1 MQRTRWFMPA
11 VWGAFFISGMAGLV
25 YEVVWARYLDLVLGG
40 TAYAHIMVLAAYMG
54 GLALGAWVFGRLAD
68 RLDEPLVIYTYL
80 EMAIGAY
87 GLLFPI
93 LFTAGSA
100 LFLFL
105 TPLLGST
112 GLTGNLNRFLV
123 SILLLGPSTFLMGGT
138 LPLLAKAVSRFP
150 RQTGTSVA
158 GLYFINSTGAV
169 AGALLAGFAFI
180 PVLGLSATLTTAAA
194 LNIVVGVGLLSAWRF
209 GWFFSAPIRAEE
221 YIGEGAEA
229 AEREAE
235 AAADLMEER
244 ATVGE
249 VPMPAE
255 PGAGM
260 DDVADEEPID
270 LEKDKPINLE
280 SESAGEFLGLEPGI
294 LNRWAAVVVWGAAI
308 SGFLVM
314 VYEVAWIRMLST
326 ILGSST
332 YSFTLMLAAFISGI
346 ALGSLIARRLAR
358 YEKPFLFFG
367 LSQLLI
373 GVSLLATMPLYA
385 ELPFTFQKLQ
395 SVIARTEAGYPFHEI
410 LKYLFCLAIMLPPT
424 LASGAALPFATD
436 VASRLKC
443 QVGQPTGRVFAAN
456 TMGTIF
462 GAMLGGLFLLP
473 WLGVQLTLELGISV
487 NIAFGLWVLSL
498 NPNIP
503 RRTMQAAYASG
514 GVLLV
519 VLLLMPA
526 WNLNAF
532 ASGVFRDRTHGGV
545 DTEQYLASVRSAE
558 MLFYEEDVNG
568 TVAVM
573 EQGGYTSLIVNGKA
587 DASDH
592 LLDQFTQTMIS
603 AIPAMMVPDAERALI
618 IGLGSGQTA
627 GHLLRYPV
635 EAVEV
640 VEISSGVV
648 EASRF
653 FDEINGRP
661 LADDRVELITQDAKN
676 YLLTRPDNRYDL
688 ILSEPSNPWIAGIGG
703 LFTLEYF
710 TTLKERLEPGGVVAQ
725 WIQVYEISDET
736 LNSVLVTFAEVF
748 PFVSL
753 WGMST
758 TDLLLVGSAQPITWN
773 FAAAEAKFELPGVK
787 HDLEQLAVDDLFS
800 LLTHQIMSPIRM
812 AEFVVLGGRLNL
824 DEFPFL
830 EYQAP
835 KAFYLN
841 EQATRYLS
849 YDERRRTME
858 NSDLALTAYT
868 DSRDP
873 TPQELQRVERY
884 LQRSGSMYP
893 GLGPSATAAWLQV
906 DPGDAEARA
915 AALRN
920 GVTGLLAA
928 TREAGQ
934 LLRTRPDDSAA
945 LRWYVE
951 LLLTTYDQLHSVL
964 WEATELATPLL
975 TYLPVAAE
983 QYPELYLYY
992 MYRLAQVEYDQG
1004 DYGSAEATLDLVI
1017 NALGDMSR
1025 AGDSRVTLDT
1035 ALTNLGRIML
1045 KTGRHGEARSR
1056 FQEAY
1061 LVNRQNLAAI
1071 FYLVELDG
1079 ELTSGRFFS
1088 ISEMLGEKGG
1098 EGGG

>member
-11 VWGAFFISGMAGLV
+11 IWGAFFISGMAGLV

-68 RLDEPLVIYTYL
+68 RFDEPLVIYTYL
-80 EMAIGAY
+80 ELAIGAY

-105 TPLLGST
+105 APLLGST

-138 LPLLAKAVSRFP
+138 LPLLARAVSRFP

-169 AGALLAGFAFI
+169 TGALLGGFALI
-180 PVLGLSATLTTAAA
+180 PVLGLSATLTIAAA
-194 LNIVVGVGLLSAWRF
+194 LNILVGIGLLSAWRL
-209 GWFFSAPIRAEE
+209 GWFFSRTVGDE
-221 YIGEGAEA
+221 
-229 AEREAE
+229 
-235 AAADLMEER
+235 DS
-244 ATVGE
+244 VGE
-249 VPMPAE
+249 VEEGKGEGEGVGEEDEGVGVEEKPIQAD
-255 PGAGM
+255 PGIAV
-260 DDVADEEPID
+260 DDVDEEEPID
-270 LEKDKPINLE
+270 LE
-280 SESAGEFLGLEPGI
+280 SESAGEFLGIEQDI
-294 LNRWAAVVVWGAAI
+294 LNLWARVVVWGAAI

-346 ALGSLIARRLAR
+346 ALGSLIARRLSR

-373 GVSLLATMPLYA
+373 GVSLLATLPLYA
-385 ELPFTFQKLQ
+385 DLPFTFLKLQ
-395 SVIARTEAGYPFHEI
+395 GVIARTETGYPFHEI

-456 TMGTIF
+456 TLGTIF
-462 GAMLGGLFLLP
+462 GAMLGGLLFLP

-503 RRTMQAAYASG
+503 RRTMRAAYASG
-514 GVLLV
+514 AVLLV

-526 WNLNAF
+526 WNLSAF
-532 ASGVFRDRTHGGV
+532 ASGVFRDRTHGGAEG
-545 DTEQYLASVRSAE
+545 EQYLAFVRDADV
-558 MLFYEEDVNG
+558 LFYEEDVNG
-568 TVAVM
+568 TVAVL
-573 EQGGYTSLIVNGKA
+573 EQAGHTSLIVNGKA

-635 EAVEV
+635 EKVEV
-640 VEISSGVV
+640 VEISAGVV

-661 LADDRVELITQDAKN
+661 LIDDRVELITQDAKN

-736 LNSVLVTFAEVF
+736 LNSVLVTFTEVF

-758 TDLLLVGSAQPITWN
+758 TDLLLVGSAQPLTWN
-773 FAAAEAKFELPGVK
+773 FEAAGAQFDLPGVK
-787 HDLEQLAVDDLFS
+787 YDLEQLAVDDLFS
-800 LLTHQIMSPIRM
+800 LLPHQIMSPIRM

-841 EQATRYLS
+841 EQASLYLG
-849 YDERRRTME
+849 YDERRRG
-858 NSDLALTAYT
+858 
-868 DSRDP
+868 SRP
-873 TPQELQRVERY
+873 AVPEPAGRSCLPSLVCRY
-884 LQRSGSMYP
+884 AAGHIRSAP
-893 GLGPSATAAWLQV
+893 
-906 DPGDAEARA
+906 
-915 AALRN
+915 
-920 GVTGLLAA
+920 
-928 TREAGQ
+928 
-934 LLRTRPDDSAA
+934 
-945 LRWYVE
+945 
-951 LLLTTYDQLHSVL
+951 HC
-964 WEATELATPLL
+964 
-975 TYLPVAAE
+975 
-983 QYPELYLYY
+983 
-992 MYRLAQVEYDQG
+992 
-1004 DYGSAEATLDLVI
+1004 
-1017 NALGDMSR
+1017 ALGRD
-1025 AGDSRVTLDT
+1025 
-1035 ALTNLGRIML
+1035 
-1045 KTGRHGEARSR
+1045 
-1056 FQEAY
+1056 
-1061 LVNRQNLAAI
+1061 
-1071 FYLVELDG
+1071 
-1079 ELTSGRFFS
+1079 
-1088 ISEMLGEKGG
+1088 
-1098 EGGG
+1098 